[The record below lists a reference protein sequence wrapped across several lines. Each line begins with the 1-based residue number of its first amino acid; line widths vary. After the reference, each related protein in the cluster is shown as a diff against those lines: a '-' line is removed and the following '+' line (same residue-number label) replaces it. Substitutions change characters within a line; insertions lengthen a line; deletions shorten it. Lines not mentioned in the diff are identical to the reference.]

1 MTEILFDKISRL
13 LELLV
18 QAPNGES
25 RRGRLNLIRIYHE
38 NGDYYLQGIG
48 VSSNQEHR
56 FALSEV
62 TEIIDVESGENVDI
76 AEFRA
81 ELMAHPKS

>member
-1 MTEILFDKISRL
+1 VTEILFDKISRL

-25 RRGRLNLIRIYHE
+25 RRGRLNLTRIYRE
-38 NGDYYLQGIG
+38 NGDYYLQGMG
-48 VSSNQEHR
+48 VSSSQEHR

-62 TEIIDVESGENVDI
+62 TEIIDVESGENVNI

-81 ELMAHPKS
+81 ELMAHPKT

>member
-18 QAPNGES
+18 QASAGEN
-25 RRGRLNLIRIYHE
+25 RRGRLNLTRIYSE
-38 NGDYYLQGIG
+38 KGDFILQGVG

-56 FALSEV
+56 FPLSQV
-62 TEIIDVESGENVDI
+62 AEIIDVESGENVDI
-76 AEFRA
+76 SEFRA
-81 ELMAHPKS
+81 ELMAHPKT

>member
-1 MTEILFDKISRL
+1 MTEILFDKLSRM

-18 QAPNGES
+18 LLPDGEGQ
-25 RRGRLNLIRIYHE
+25 RGQLRLIRIYGE
-38 NGDYYLQGIG
+38 NGEYYLQGMG
-48 VSSNQEHR
+48 VSSGQEHS
-56 FALSEV
+56 FALSQVAEV
-62 TEIIDVESGENVDI
+62 IDLESGENVDI

>member
-1 MTEILFDKISRL
+1 MTEILFDNLSRL

-18 QAPNGES
+18 FSPDGEGQ
-25 RRGRLNLIRIYHE
+25 RGRLHLTRIYNE
-38 NGDYYLQGIG
+38 NDEYYLQGMG

-62 TEIIDVESGENVDI
+62 AEIIDVESGEKVDI

-81 ELMAHPKS
+81 ELMAHPKT

>member
-1 MTEILFDKISRL
+1 MTEILFDQLSRL

-18 QAPNGES
+18 LSPDGDGQRGQLRLASIYSENGEFYL
-25 RRGRLNLIRIYHE
+25 RGM
-38 NGDYYLQGIG
+38 G

-56 FALSEV
+56 FALSQV
-62 TEIIDVESGENVDI
+62 AEIIDIESGENVDI

-81 ELMAHPKS
+81 ELAAHKKA

>member
-25 RRGRLNLIRIYHE
+25 RRGRLNLIRIYRE
-38 NGDYYLQGIG
+38 NGDYYIQGMG
-48 VSSNQEHR
+48 VSSGQEHR

-81 ELMAHPKS
+81 ELMAHPKT